1 MTTPQH
7 PAQPAFTLVPRS
19 LGETITER
27 IGNTP
32 LLRIRLFEGECPEVS
47 IYAKAEFMN
56 PGGSVKDRPALRMI
70 EDGERSGR
78 LTHDRVIIDSTSGN
92 TGIAYA
98 MIGAAKGYRVR
109 LVMPANVSDERRK
122 LVAAY
127 GAEVEYSDPLE
138 GSDGAIRMVRAMYD
152 QNPDAFF
159 MPDQYNNDANW
170 RAHYD
175 GTGAEIWE
183 QTRGTVTHFVAAL
196 GTSGTFMGVTRRLK
210 EMNAEVQCIS
220 VQPAEP
226 WHGLEG
232 LKHMATSI
240 VPGIYDPSLADEDIG
255 VETEPA
261 YDVARELARTEG
273 ILAGHSS
280 GAALWAS
287 RRGRQADRARCH
299 RHGAPR
305 RRRSLP
311 LDRAVRSRRALNL
324 RLATIAPAAE
334 QRIRELAVAAYPNE
348 GCGVLLGRRDGTRMV
363 IVDVTSARN
372 MWTERSADRYDLDPG
387 DFLRAD
393 RDARSRGLDVSGIW
407 HSHPDHP
414 ARPSQFDTDRAWLDY
429 VYIICK
435 TTGAG
440 AEDMNAFALEAEGGA
455 MPQIDLDI
463 SPVPGGG
470 K

>member
-1 MTTPQH
+1 VSTPQP
-7 PAQPAFTLVPRS
+7 PARPALTLVPGS
-19 LGETITER
+19 LGETIIER

-32 LLRIRLFEGECPEVS
+32 LLRIRLFERECPDVS

-70 EDGERSGR
+70 EEGERSGR
-78 LTHDRVIIDSTSGN
+78 LTHARVIIDSTSGN

-127 GAEVEYSDPLE
+127 DAEVEFSDPLE
-138 GSDGAIRMVRAMYD
+138 GSDGAIRMVRAMYEE
-152 QNPDAFF
+152 NPDAFF

-196 GTSGTFMGVTRRLK
+196 GTSGTFVGVTRRLK
-210 EMNAEVQCIS
+210 EMHAEIQCIS

-240 VPGIYDPSLADEDIG
+240 VPGIYDASLADEDIG

-261 YDVARELARTEG
+261 YDIARELARTEG

-280 GAALWAS
+280 GAALWAAREVA
-287 RRGRQADRARCH
+287 RRIERG
-299 RHGAPR
+299 
-305 RRRSLP
+305 
-311 LDRAVRSRRALNL
+311 
-324 RLATIAPAAE
+324 
-334 QRIRELAVAAYPNE
+334 
-348 GCGVLLGRRDGTRMV
+348 V
-363 IVDVTSARN
+363 IVTVLPDGG
-372 MWTERSADRYDLDPG
+372 DRYLSTG
-387 DFLRAD
+387 LYG
-393 RDARSRGLDVSGIW
+393 RSGR
-407 HSHPDHP
+407 
-414 ARPSQFDTDRAWLDY
+414 
-429 VYIICK
+429 
-435 TTGAG
+435 
-440 AEDMNAFALEAEGGA
+440 
-455 MPQIDLDI
+455 
-463 SPVPGGG
+463 
-470 K
+470 